1 MIPEKDCPLTDFTPI
16 KVCKQAS
23 DSRVDLVKHKPS
35 GNKYILKTFDKEK
48 VMTNG
53 SRIDQVLNESNI
65 LKLIAGIPQTGPFA
79 EKMTPEE
86 AAFKWPVSLN
96 RLVTTTKDDNSLCL
110 VLEQAQG
117 IDLITFIKL
126 LDPKLK
132 WESNSMVYK
141 HSEDLVEFLRHIVIQ
156 IVIAFEA
163 LHKAGIVYKDLKA
176 THIFID
182 KQLRITMIDFG
193 LAEQMSDGS
202 TSTPAGTMHA
212 MSPEM
217 LILYTKVANG

>member
-1 MIPEKDCPLTDFTPI
+1 M
-16 KVCKQAS
+16 
-23 DSRVDLVKHKPS
+23 
-35 GNKYILKTFDKEK
+35 
-48 VMTNG
+48 
-53 SRIDQVLNESNI
+53 
-65 LKLIAGIPQTGPFA
+65 
-79 EKMTPEE
+79 
-86 AAFKWPVSLN
+86 
-96 RLVTTTKDDNSLCL
+96 TTTKDDHSLCL

-132 WESNSMVYK
+132 FDSNSMVYK
-141 HSEDLVEFLRHIVIQ
+141 HSDDLVVFLRHIVIQ
-156 IVIAFEA
+156 IAIAFEA
-163 LHKAGIVYKDLKA
+163 LHKAGIMYKDLKA

-182 KQLRITMIDFG
+182 KSLRVTMIDFG

-217 LILYTKVANG
+217 LILWTKVANGQQDKIDYTKECVTCAHDYYSLGVLLLELIDPSLVNYFKTAGANTGSDSYIQRLNAYFNERLENIYTCHSFKNSKLDKDFLAFLEGLLTPDPN